1 LQNKPA
7 HTNNFDFLRF
17 LFASF
22 VIFSHSY
29 ALLYGDITRDPLY
42 KAVGRVFSEI
52 GVCGFFTISGFL
64 IHQSLQR
71 SSTLFSFF
79 RKRLLRVIPGL
90 VVAVLFTA
98 FIIGPMVSSLNPTVY
113 FGQAGT
119 WKYVFSNVVLMPGN
133 QELPGVFVHNPETAA
148 NGSLWTLRYEL
159 LLYAF
164 LGTLFIVSLRLK
176 KVIVPVLLTLLL
188 GLFFALRYH
197 LFFLPAEAHKFLYY
211 FSILGSYFLGGTL
224 LSLFS
229 EEVKHLKTPLLLVST
244 GIFIFALFFFVRELE
259 VIGILAFVVMVIT
272 FGLHYFPF
280 LNFSRYTGD
289 ISYGTYIYA
298 YPLQQALIVWL
309 HPQNAVA
316 LMIPSF
322 LISWLAGLLSWH
334 LVEKRFIRRKA

>member
-1 LQNKPA
+1 MQNTPA

-29 ALLYGDITRDPLY
+29 ALLYGDIMRDPLY

-71 SSTLFSFF
+71 SRSLLSFSG
-79 RKRLLRVIPGL
+79 KRLLRVMPGL
-90 VVAVLFTA
+90 IVAVLFTT
-98 FIIGPMVSSLNPTVY
+98 FLLGPAVSSLSPIQY
-113 FGQAGT
+113 FSQAGT
-119 WKYVFSNVVLMPGN
+119 WKYACSNIILLPGSE
-133 QELPGVFVHNPETAA
+133 ELPGVFDRNPETAA

-159 LLYAF
+159 LLYAL
-164 LGTLFIVSLRLK
+164 LGTLFLASLARK
-176 KVIVPVLLTLLL
+176 KVIVPVLLALLL
-188 GLFFALRYH
+188 GLFFSLRYQ
-197 LFFLPAEAHKFLYY
+197 LFVLPGATHKFLYY
-211 FSILGSYFLGGTL
+211 FAILGSYFFSGTL
-224 LSLFS
+224 LSLFADWINR
-229 EEVKHLKTPLLLVST
+229 KKTILLFITT
-244 GIFIFALFFFVRELE
+244 GIFIFALFFFVREIE
-259 VIGILAFVVMVIT
+259 VLGILAFAVMVIT
-272 FGLHYFPF
+272 FGLHYFPV

-334 LVEKRFIRRKA
+334 LVEKRFIRKKV